1 MIFCIFAS
9 VEKNNNSQQAAP
21 EQETAES
28 IDIPSTSVAE
38 VHNTEE
44 VVEANLHSVQDDM
57 DLVTNNE
64 PRKFAFIFCINI

>member
-21 EQETAES
+21 ELETAAS
-28 IDIPSTSVAE
+28 IDVPSTSVAE

-44 VVEANLHSVQDDM
+44 VVEARLNSDQDDM

-64 PRKFAFIFCINI
+64 PRKYAFIFCINI